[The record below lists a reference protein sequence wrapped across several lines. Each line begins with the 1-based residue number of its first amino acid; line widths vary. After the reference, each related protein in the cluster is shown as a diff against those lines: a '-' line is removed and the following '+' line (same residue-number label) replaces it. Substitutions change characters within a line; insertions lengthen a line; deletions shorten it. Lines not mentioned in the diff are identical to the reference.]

1 MDYALSEQQQAFRTA
16 AERFA
21 KLKLAPHYQR
31 RAKQD
36 RIDRALLKEMGGLG
50 LIGVDLPE
58 KYGGLGESSTT
69 SGVIIEQIAYGDFN
83 ASYVQLLASLMG
95 GMVAQHASPDIAREW
110 LPRVTRGDAIIGLGL
125 TEPRGGSD
133 AANLILRAE
142 KSGNG
147 YRLNGEKTSMSFS
160 DQCDAA
166 VIFARTGR
174 IEDGARGVSAFFVD
188 LNQKGITRTHFDDI
202 GTKPVG
208 RGSVFFDD
216 VFIPA
221 ECLMA
226 EENKGFSK
234 IMSGFDYSR
243 ALIGLECIGPAQAS
257 VDEAW
262 QYTIGRIAFERPI
275 AQFQGVSFPL
285 AEAETQLTMMRQLCY
300 YTLSLR
306 DRGLAHTA
314 EAAMCKWY
322 VPKVAC
328 EIISPVP
335 PHPRPLR
342 LHHGPAVQSALCR
355 CDGPANWRWHRAD
368 PETRHRPR
376 EGRANSRSVR
386 QTALRECR
394 RPPNKRCSSRT
405 PYRSRPNAASPTD
418 TR

>member
-1 MDYALSEQQQAFRTA
+1 MDTTLNEQQQAFREA
-16 AERFA
+16 AQRFA
-21 KLKLAPHYQR
+21 TEKLAPHYQK
-31 RAKQD
+31 RATEH
-36 RIDRALLKEMGGLG
+36 RLDRAMLAEMGSLG
-50 LIGVDLPE
+50 LIGVDIPE
-58 KYGGLGESSTT
+58 AYGGLGESSVTA
-69 SGVIIEQIAYGDFN
+69 GLIIEQIAYADFN

-95 GMVAQHASPDIAREW
+95 GMVAQHATPDVAGEW
-110 LPRVTRGDAIIGLGL
+110 LPKVTRGEAILGLGL

-147 YRLNGEKTSMSFS
+147 YRLNGEKTSMSCA

-166 VIFARTGR
+166 VIFARTGKV
-174 IEDGARGVSAFFVD
+174 EDGARGVSAFFVD

-216 VFIPA
+216 VFVPA

-234 IMSGFDYSR
+234 IMTGFDYSR

-262 QYTIGRIAFERPI
+262 QYSRERTAFERPI

-285 AEAETQLTMMRQLCY
+285 AEAETQLTMMRQLCFH
-300 YTLSLR
+300 TLSLR
-306 DRGLAHTA
+306 DHRLPHTA

-322 VPKVAC
+322 VPKTTC
-328 EIISPVP
+328 EII
-335 PHPRPLR
+335 HQCL
-342 LHHGPAVQSALCR
+342 LTHGHYGYTTDLPFHQRYLDVMGLQIGDGTAQIQKLVIAREKVGRVAVQYAK
-355 CDGPANWRWHRAD
+355 
-368 PETRHRPR
+368 
-376 EGRANSRSVR
+376 
-386 QTALRECR
+386 Q
-394 RPPNKRCSSRT
+394 
-405 PYRSRPNAASPTD
+405 D
-418 TR
+418 TGKA

>member
-1 MDYALSEQQQAFRTA
+1 VDTTLNEQQEAFREAAQRFA
-16 AERFA
+16 AE
-21 KLKLAPHYQR
+21 KLAPHYQK
-31 RAKQD
+31 RATEH
-36 RIDRALLKEMGGLG
+36 RLDRAMLREMGSLG
-50 LIGVDLPE
+50 LIGVDIPE
-58 KYGGLGESSTT
+58 TYGGLGESSVTA
-69 SGVIIEQIAYGDFN
+69 GVIIEQIAYADFN

-95 GMVAQHASPDIAREW
+95 GMVAQHATPDVASEW
-110 LPRVTRGDAIIGLGL
+110 LPKVTRGEAILGLGL

-147 YRLNGEKTSMSFS
+147 YRLNGEKTSMSCA

-166 VIFARTGR
+166 VIFARTGKVD
-174 IEDGARGVSAFFVD
+174 DGARGVSAFFVD

-216 VFIPA
+216 VFVPA

-234 IMSGFDYSR
+234 IMTGFDYSR

-262 QYTIGRIAFERPI
+262 QYSRERTAFERPI

-285 AEAETQLTMMRQLCY
+285 AEAETQLTMMRQLCFH
-300 YTLSLR
+300 TLSLR
-306 DRGLAHTA
+306 DRRLPHTA

-322 VPKVAC
+322 VPKTTC
-328 EIISPVP
+328 EII
-335 PHPRPLR
+335 HQCL
-342 LHHGPAVQSALCR
+342 LTHGHYGYTTDLPFHQRYHDVMGLQIGDGTAQIQKLVIAREKIGRVAVQYAK
-355 CDGPANWRWHRAD
+355 
-368 PETRHRPR
+368 
-376 EGRANSRSVR
+376 
-386 QTALRECR
+386 Q
-394 RPPNKRCSSRT
+394 
-405 PYRSRPNAASPTD
+405 D
-418 TR
+418 TGKAG

>member
-1 MDYALSEQQQAFRTA
+1 MDTTLNEQQEAFREAAQRFA
-16 AERFA
+16 AE
-21 KLKLAPHYQR
+21 KLAPHYQK
-31 RAKQD
+31 RATEH
-36 RIDRALLKEMGGLG
+36 RLDRAMLREMGALG
-50 LIGVDLPE
+50 LIGVDIPE
-58 KYGGLGESSTT
+58 AYGGLGESSVTA
-69 SGVIIEQIAYGDFN
+69 GVIIEQIAYADFN

-95 GMVAQHASPDIAREW
+95 GMVAQHATPDVASEW
-110 LPRVTRGDAIIGLGL
+110 LPKVTRGEAILGLGL

-147 YRLNGEKTSMSFS
+147 YRLNGEKTSMSCA

-166 VIFARTGR
+166 VIFARTGKVD
-174 IEDGARGVSAFFVD
+174 DGARGVSAFFVD

-216 VFIPA
+216 VFVPA

-234 IMSGFDYSR
+234 IMTGFDYSR

-262 QYTIGRIAFERPI
+262 QYSRERTAFERPI

-285 AEAETQLTMMRQLCY
+285 AEAETQLTMMRQLCFH
-300 YTLSLR
+300 TLSLR
-306 DRGLAHTA
+306 DRRLPHTA

-322 VPKVAC
+322 VPKTTC
-328 EIISPVP
+328 EII
-335 PHPRPLR
+335 HQCL
-342 LHHGPAVQSALCR
+342 LTHGHYGYTTDLPFHQRYLDVMGLQIGDGTAQIQKLVIAREKIGRVAVQYAKP
-355 CDGPANWRWHRAD
+355 GKA
-368 PETRHRPR
+368 
-376 EGRANSRSVR
+376 G
-386 QTALRECR
+386 
-394 RPPNKRCSSRT
+394 
-405 PYRSRPNAASPTD
+405 
-418 TR
+418 

>member
-1 MDYALSEQQQAFRTA
+1 VDTTLNEQQEAFREAAQRFA
-16 AERFA
+16 AE
-21 KLKLAPHYQR
+21 KLAPHYQK
-31 RAKQD
+31 RATEH
-36 RIDRALLKEMGGLG
+36 RLDRAMLREMGSLG
-50 LIGVDLPE
+50 LIGVDIPE
-58 KYGGLGESSTT
+58 TYGGLGESSVTA
-69 SGVIIEQIAYGDFN
+69 GVIIEQIAYADFN

-95 GMVAQHASPDIAREW
+95 GMVAQHATPDVASEW
-110 LPRVTRGDAIIGLGL
+110 LPKVTRGEAILGLGL

-147 YRLNGEKTSMSFS
+147 YRLNGEKTSMSCA

-174 IEDGARGVSAFFVD
+174 VEDGARGVSAFFVN
-188 LNQKGITRTHFDDI
+188 LKQKGITRTHFDDI

-216 VFIPA
+216 VFVPA

-234 IMSGFDYSR
+234 IMTGFDYSR

-262 QYTIGRIAFERPI
+262 QYSRERTAFERPI

-285 AEAETQLTMMRQLCY
+285 AEAETQLTMMRQLCFH
-300 YTLSLR
+300 TLSLR
-306 DRGLAHTA
+306 DRRLPHTA

-322 VPKVAC
+322 VPKTTC
-328 EIISPVP
+328 EII
-335 PHPRPLR
+335 HQCL
-342 LHHGPAVQSALCR
+342 LTHGHYGYTTDLPFHQRYLDVMGLQIGDGTAQIQKLVIAREKVGRVAVQYAK
-355 CDGPANWRWHRAD
+355 
-368 PETRHRPR
+368 
-376 EGRANSRSVR
+376 
-386 QTALRECR
+386 Q
-394 RPPNKRCSSRT
+394 
-405 PYRSRPNAASPTD
+405 D
-418 TR
+418 TGKAG